1 MFACSFRSLA
11 AAALVSAAGMAVA
24 APATPVQPGVAA
36 APARTRAESPDSWRE
51 SGQRTLAELQR
62 AALAPTGARNVILFV
77 GDGMGVATV
86 TAARILDGQQR
97 GASGEENVLAF
108 ERFPATALSK
118 TYTVDMQTSESA
130 GTMTA
135 LMTGVKTRGGAIAV
149 DQVPARGTCREAAGH
164 ELPTL
169 LERAER
175 AGMATGV
182 VSTARITHA
191 TPAACYAH
199 VPERDWES
207 DADLPGDVRAG
218 GFPDIARQLVEL
230 PGDGPE
236 VLLGGGRQAL
246 LPREARDP
254 EYPDVRGS
262 RLDRRDLI
270 AEWRQRHPDGAWVWN
285 ASQLAALDIGATPRL
300 LGLFEPSHLRFEAD
314 RAADPG
320 GEPSLAEMVD
330 VALGVLSRDPDGF
343 FLMVEAGRIDHAHH
357 ASNARRALLD
367 TIALSDAVERALERT
382 RGQRTL
388 IAVTADHS
396 HVLTLSG
403 YPARGNPILGLVR
416 TRDGELARDAL
427 GLPYTTLSYANG
439 PGYPGK
445 SDPQPA
451 GPKRFPHQPTR
462 AEPAHGRPDLSRVDT
477 AAPDYL
483 QESAVPLPAETHGGE
498 DVPVYAGGPGAPLL
512 HGVQEQ
518 SYVYHAIVRAL
529 GWLD

>member
-1 MFACSFRSLA
+1 VAPLRASILLLA
-11 AAALVSAAGMAVA
+11 AACAATAAPPDPRLADPWFAAGR
-24 APATPVQPGVAA
+24 AA
-36 APARTRAESPDSWRE
+36 AQAAEERVGRGPRARS
-51 SGQRTLAELQR
+51 
-62 AALAPTGARNVILFV
+62 VILFV
-77 GDGMGVATV
+77 GDGMGIATV
-86 TAARILDGQQR
+86 TAARILQGQLR
-97 GASGEENVLAF
+97 GQAGEENSLAF
-108 ERFPATALSK
+108 ERLPHVALVK
-118 TYTVDMQTSESA
+118 TYNTDAQVPDSA

-135 LMTGVKTRGGAIAV
+135 MVSGVKTRAGSLGV
-149 DQVPARGTCREAAGH
+149 GQGVARGDAAAVPRGRVA
-164 ELPTL
+164 TL
-169 LERAER
+169 LEEAEAR
-175 AGMATGV
+175 GMSTGIV
-182 VSTARITHA
+182 TTARITHA